1 MSTLDYKTGT
11 NDCSL
16 AAITVQNGVY
26 NDPTEKKTFK
36 LESLG
41 TEEVPIVSLSEVKK
55 QDEAETNIPGT
66 FSKLL
71 FYKFF
76 GWFSLKS
83 LNGLFDRN
91 KAFAQSVFIDFGINI
106 SLHILLP
113 SDLFQYSHLVSPIIR
128 FR

>member
-36 LESLG
+36 RESLG

-55 QDEAETNIPGT
+55 QDEAETHSPGT

-76 GWFSLKS
+76 W
-83 LNGLFDRN
+83 
-91 KAFAQSVFIDFGINI
+91 
-106 SLHILLP
+106 P
-113 SDLFQYSHLVSPIIR
+113 R